1 MIGVECKGKQS
12 QRVRVILYLPVIS
25 RLQVV
30 PYRLKRIAR
39 YDPLVGVHMPAVWI
53 GCGGNFPS
61 RRMAAF
67 ASTYFLEYTVNRN
80 SRLWFAHCMAEI
92 MGGLH
97 GVVILF
103 IFIVRII

>member
-39 YDPLVGVHMPAVWI
+39 YDPLVGVHDGTSLLGEWP
-53 GCGGNFPS
+53 
-61 RRMAAF
+61 
-67 ASTYFLEYTVNRN
+67 
-80 SRLWFAHCMAEI
+80 H
-92 MGGLH
+92 LH
-97 GVVILF
+97 LPISWSIL
-103 IFIVRII
+103 